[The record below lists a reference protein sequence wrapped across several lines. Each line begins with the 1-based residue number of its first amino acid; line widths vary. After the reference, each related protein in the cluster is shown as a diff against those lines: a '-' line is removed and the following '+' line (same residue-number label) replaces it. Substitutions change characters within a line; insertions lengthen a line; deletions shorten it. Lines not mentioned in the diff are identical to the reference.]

1 MIQPFYVPMRFAAMA
16 TCVAVLILSCGFQ
29 HAQGQTTIPAGDAL
43 EAGRWTGFMQNP
55 GGTPFGVAIVLPGA
69 GESASARLY
78 VEQLAREEFLVEE
91 ARLLEGVLSFT
102 WWPSFRLDCWLERE
116 PDGVFVGVC
125 SDEEASMGPVT
136 IAPPGS
142 VTSAERLSWE
152 RVQQRLD
159 GFERL
164 IKYRELDMLDGPR
177 GGKVDAEGYN
187 LYVLDE
193 GEGMPVV
200 FVSDLGED
208 LRVWD
213 YVQHDVQAFAR
224 AISYSRSGLGYS
236 DALPPSRQ
244 PERRPSYIAE
254 ELRTLLQNL
263 EAEPPYILV
272 AHGLGAVFARAFTG
286 QYPGAVAG
294 LVLVAPVHEGEGQRL
309 GAMDEDSM
317 DRYISGKSMLYGL
330 ASDTE
335 RGEFEIYRDMMETG
349 AFSGAGALPDIP
361 VVVLTSLQTPE
372 TPRWVGET
380 EAGIRAKAEL
390 REELLDGITW
400 SRHVQTRR
408 SGTWFHREAPDF
420 VVEAIR
426 DVMDAASTGASNG
439 TR

>member
-1 MIQPFYVPMRFAAMA
+1 M
-16 TCVAVLILSCGFQ
+16 
-29 HAQGQTTIPAGDAL
+29 
-43 EAGRWTGFMQNP
+43 
-55 GGTPFGVAIVLPGA
+55 
-69 GESASARLY
+69 
-78 VEQLAREEFLVEE
+78 
-91 ARLLEGVLSFT
+91 
-102 WWPSFRLDCWLERE
+102 
-116 PDGVFVGVC
+116 
-125 SDEEASMGPVT
+125 
-136 IAPPGS
+136 
-142 VTSAERLSWE
+142 
-152 RVQQRLD
+152 
-159 GFERL
+159 
-164 IKYRELDMLDGPR
+164 
-177 GGKVDAEGYN
+177 
-187 LYVLDE
+187 
-193 GEGMPVV
+193 
-200 FVSDLGED
+200 
-208 LRVWD
+208 
-213 YVQHDVQAFAR
+213 
-224 AISYSRSGLGYS
+224 
-236 DALPPSRQ
+236 
-244 PERRPSYIAE
+244 
-254 ELRTLLQNL
+254 
-263 EAEPPYILV
+263 

-294 LVLVAPVHEGEGQRL
+294 LVLVEPVHEGEGQRL

-390 REELLDGITW
+390 REELLDGLTW

-439 TR
+439 TH

>member
-1 MIQPFYVPMRFAAMA
+1 
-16 TCVAVLILSCGFQ
+16 
-29 HAQGQTTIPAGDAL
+29 
-43 EAGRWTGFMQNP
+43 MQNP
-55 GGTPFGVAIVLPGA
+55 GGTPFGVTIVLPGD
-69 GESASARLY
+69 GASTPARLY
-78 VEQLAREEFLVEE
+78 VEHLTREEFLVEE
-91 ARLLEGVLSFT
+91 VRLLEGFLSFA

-142 VTSAERLSWE
+142 VTSAERLSRE

-159 GFERL
+159 RVDRL
-164 IKYRELDMLDGPR
+164 VKYRELDMLDGPR
-177 GGKVDAEGYN
+177 GRKVDAGGYN
-187 LYVLDE
+187 LYTLDE

-213 YVQHDVQAFAR
+213 YVHHDVQAFAR

-236 DALPPSRQ
+236 DAASPSRQ

-272 AHGLGAVFARAFTG
+272 AHGLGTVFARAFTG

-294 LVLVAPVHEGEGQRL
+294 LVLVEPVHEGEGQRL

-317 DRYISGKSMLYGL
+317 DRYIAGKSMLYGL
-330 ASDTE
+330 ASDAE

-361 VVVLTSLQTPE
+361 VVVLTSLQAPE

-380 EAGIRAKAEL
+380 DAGIRAKAEL
-390 REELLDGITW
+390 REELLDGLTW